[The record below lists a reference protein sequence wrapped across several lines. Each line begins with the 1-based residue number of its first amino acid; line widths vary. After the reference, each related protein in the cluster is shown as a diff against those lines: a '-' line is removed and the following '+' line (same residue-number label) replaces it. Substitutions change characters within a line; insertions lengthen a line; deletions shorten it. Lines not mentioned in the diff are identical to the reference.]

1 MIRRRRAI
9 VLPVTPGILDAM
21 AKVMISMPDELLAR
35 VDRTAAGRKT
45 SRSAVIR
52 EFTEQAY
59 RAQQDRINQ
68 IVDEIVAN
76 AEPHGGDVVRD
87 LKEGRPN

>member
-1 MIRRRRAI
+1 
-9 VLPVTPGILDAM
+9 
-21 AKVMISMPDELLAR
+21 MISMPDDLLAQ

-59 RAQQDRINQ
+59 QAQKDRINQ

-76 AEPHGGDVVRD
+76 AEPHGGNAVELLRADRS
-87 LKEGRPN
+87 R